1 MKTNWEPKTGRRV
14 QVEPATTNR
23 MTEASAQRA
32 AANYRSL
39 LFIPGNRESMLEKA
53 SRSNPDAFV
62 PDLEDSVPP
71 EEKDNARALVA
82 PHLPRLAATGIPV
95 VPRLNGVDSEHL
107 PADITAIVSEHI
119 HGVSIGKIDS
129 VSQIRWIDAELARA
143 EDARGLTNGVTRLV
157 PWIETAAA
165 VLECREICLASGRVE
180 AIAFGAEDLTLDMGI
195 ERTPEESEV
204 SVARALVCLAAAA
217 ARLPALDT
225 PFFEF
230 RDSEALKRNSI
241 SSKRQGFSGRFAIH
255 PAQLETIV
263 EVFSPSEEEIAEA
276 QRILAAFDQAVSEGR
291 GSTSLDGRVV
301 DVPVAARARAL
312 LRRAGLASGSGA
324 VRGSQV

>member
-1 MKTNWEPKTGRRV
+1 MSEAV
-14 QVEPATTNR
+14 
-23 MTEASAQRA
+23 ASARRGA
-32 AANYRSL
+32 SYRSL
-39 LFIPGNRESMLEKA
+39 LFVPGNRESMLEKA
-53 SRSNPDAFV
+53 LRSTPDAFV

-71 EEKDNARALVA
+71 EEKENARALVA
-82 PHLPRLAATGIPV
+82 RHLPALAKTGIPI

-107 PADITAIVSEHI
+107 PDDIATIVSRHV
-119 HGVSIGKIDS
+119 HGVSIGKIETP
-129 VSQIRWIDAELARA
+129 SQIRGVDEQLARA
-143 EDARGLTNGVTRLV
+143 EDAQGIAVGTTRLV

-165 VLECREICLASGRVE
+165 VLDCRAICNASERIE

-195 ERTPEESEV
+195 ERTPDESEV

-230 RDSEALKRNSI
+230 RDSAALERNSI
-241 SSKRQGFSGRFAIH
+241 SSKKQGFAGRFAIH
-255 PAQLETIV
+255 PAQLETIAA
-263 EVFSPSEEEIAEA
+263 VFSPSEDEIAEA
-276 QRILAAFDQAVSEGR
+276 QRIVAAFERAVGEGR

-312 LRRAGLASGSGA
+312 LRRAGLPSDSSAGAS
-324 VRGSQV
+324 